1 MGRIPP
7 APADSRSASV
17 ADSPLRTTTEAT
29 FTPPASESPEE
40 PELTADTIAPVV
52 SAPALY
58 RVSDMVTVLM
68 SRSVVYELIR
78 SGRLKTVK
86 EGRTRLVPAVAI
98 SEYVELLMRESGVI
112 ANDQAA

>member
-1 MGRIPP
+1 M
-7 APADSRSASV
+7 
-17 ADSPLRTTTEAT
+17 

-58 RVSDMVTVLM
+58 RVSDAVTVLNL

-112 ANDQAA
+112 VNDQAA